1 MKSIL
6 TALQEGRLIEL
17 PDNNKDKALEYLAT
31 IIEAIPDLGDV
42 VGITEGVLAREC
54 VHNTG
59 IGNGWACP
67 HARTKSDGEL
77 LCAIG
82 WSPKGIA
89 YGASDGAPVHLVVMY
104 YVPDSQKNAYL
115 KEISSLAKAVL
126 TVSSMYQL
134 SSFGDLGEVRHRL
147 LDAISTALESMG
159 PDARARMIQLEVKHA
174 SVSGLGGVGG
184 VGGAGLPA
192 DFASKVVPIEI
203 VVVQGISPVV
213 LGQDLELVQ
222 LVEAQPELV
231 KGLREEGRVDGGKV
245 LVMVRGVVRYQQDRV
260 VYECLAMRK

>member
-1 MKSIL
+1 
-6 TALQEGRLIEL
+6 
-17 PDNNKDKALEYLAT
+17 
-31 IIEAIPDLGDV
+31 
-42 VGITEGVLAREC
+42 
-54 VHNTG
+54 
-59 IGNGWACP
+59 
-67 HARTKSDGEL
+67 
-77 LCAIG
+77 
-82 WSPKGIA
+82 
-89 YGASDGAPVHLVVMY
+89 MY

-174 SVSGLGGVGG
+174 SVSG
-184 VGGAGLPA
+184 VGGAGLPSNFSA
-192 DFASKVVPIEI
+192 TVVPMEI

-245 LVMVRGVVRYQQDRV
+245 LVLVRGVVRYQQDRL
-260 VYECLAMRK
+260 VYECLAMKMQEIKQK

>member
-1 MKSIL
+1 MCIRDS
-6 TALQEGRLIEL
+6 
-17 PDNNKDKALEYLAT
+17 
-31 IIEAIPDLGDV
+31 
-42 VGITEGVLAREC
+42 
-54 VHNTG
+54 NTS

-82 WSPKGIA
+82 WSPKGIE

-174 SVSGLGGVGG
+174 SVSG
-184 VGGAGLPA
+184 VGGAGLPSN
-192 DFASKVVPIEI
+192 FAAMVVPMEI

-222 LVEAQPELV
+222 LVEAQPELI
-231 KGLREEGRVDGGKV
+231 KGLREEGRVNGGKV
-245 LVMVRGVVRYQQDRV
+245 LVMVRSVVRYQQDRV